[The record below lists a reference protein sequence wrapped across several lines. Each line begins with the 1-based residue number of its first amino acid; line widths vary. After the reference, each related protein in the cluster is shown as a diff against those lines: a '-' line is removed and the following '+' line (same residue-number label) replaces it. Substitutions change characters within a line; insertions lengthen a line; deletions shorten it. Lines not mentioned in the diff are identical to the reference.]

1 MLLSCIYLKKRFI
14 KKYLHRF
21 AQGKPYVPYETM
33 LKKMVGS
40 TSNFHNIYR
49 FVDNNINHY
58 WSIVMNVMEM
68 DYDYSSEGSCNIFL
82 SEGSCNI
89 FLNEEPNVDASR
101 FFKLL
106 KDFDRMV
113 YNSK

>member
-1 MLLSCIYLKKRFI
+1 ML
-14 KKYLHRF
+14 
-21 AQGKPYVPYETM
+21 E
-33 LKKMVGS
+33 KMVGS

-82 SEGSCNI
+82 
-89 FLNEEPNVDASR
+89 NEEPNVDASR